1 MNATAEFEVMELK
14 GRQLIDIPVRPKP
27 FNPYQVVRHL
37 AAALD
42 NDEAQEFIDNPY
54 QVVRHLG
61 VALDNDEAQEFIDKE
76 FRVFGDSQG
85 PFLVIRIPAK
95 MKGMPSFI
103 DPTNVD
109 VAFLPQRW
117 SLREGSKSEV
127 ICWLVS
133 HIG

>member
-37 AAALD
+37 A
-42 NDEAQEFIDNPY
+42 
-54 QVVRHLG
+54 